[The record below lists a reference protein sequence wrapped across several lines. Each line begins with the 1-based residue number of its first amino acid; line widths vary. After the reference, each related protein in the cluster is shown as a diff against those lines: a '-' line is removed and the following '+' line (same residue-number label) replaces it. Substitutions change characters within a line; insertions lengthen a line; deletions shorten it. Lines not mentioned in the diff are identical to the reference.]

1 MTERLVLG
9 IDIGGTH
16 LRLGFVDEKREIS
29 DFTII
34 KSQPILDT
42 STPILKLKDLIE
54 NFCAEHNKI
63 PEAVSIGFPSTIDA
77 KREKVISTPNIKSLN
92 NLEVSRNL
100 GELLNIP
107 VFINRDVNMILLSDL
122 DEMKIDTKKL
132 NICAFYI
139 GTGLGNVIMIHD
151 QMLTGR
157 RGFAAELGHM
167 HVPGLKMKCG
177 CGSEGCI
184 ELITGG
190 LALARIQR
198 EHFPD
203 TYIGDMFTKHRDH
216 KLVQEYIDNLALAVS
231 NEMVLIDPDLT
242 VFGGGVLQMNDFP
255 KEDFEKALYK
265 YQRRPCNEGDFEFV
279 YVKESQHSGV
289 KGGGIYAIKRLEDKD
304 YI

>member
-1 MTERLVLG
+1 MSEHLILG

-16 LRLGFVDEKREIS
+16 LRLGFINEKHEVN

-34 KSQPILDT
+34 KSQPVLDT
-42 STPILKLKDLIE
+42 TTPIIKLRELIE
-54 NFCAEHNKI
+54 NFCKEHDKKV
-63 PEAVSIGFPSTIDA
+63 EAVAIGFPSTIDA

-92 NLEVSRNL
+92 KLDVSKDLGNLL
-100 GELLNIP
+100 GIP

-122 DEMKIDTKKL
+122 DELKVDSKML

-151 QMLTGR
+151 QILIGR

-216 KLVQEYIDNLALAVS
+216 ELIREYIDNLALAVS
-231 NEMVLIDPDLT
+231 NEMVLIDPDFT
-242 VFGGGVLQMNDFP
+242 IFGGGVLQMNDFP
-255 KEDFEKALYK
+255 KDEFEKALYK
-265 YQRRPCNEGDFEFV
+265 YQRRPCNPGDFEFV

-289 KGGGIYAIKRLEDKD
+289 KGCGIYAIKRLENAD
-304 YI
+304 YL